1 MKSTYID
8 FSKTNMFSKKFNDF
22 ISEHKEKTYY
32 PSYENILRV
41 SDQIKFPLE

>member
-32 PSYENILRV
+32 PSYENIFV
-41 SDQIKFPLE
+41 V